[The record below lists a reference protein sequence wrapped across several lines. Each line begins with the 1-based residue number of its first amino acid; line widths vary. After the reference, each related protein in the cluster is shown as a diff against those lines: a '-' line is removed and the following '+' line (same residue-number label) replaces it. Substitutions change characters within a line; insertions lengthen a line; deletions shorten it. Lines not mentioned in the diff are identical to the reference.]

1 MNAYEAEKKL
11 VYKGLVILAVVTIIE
26 VIFSLFG
33 KGHLGWK
40 EAYYLTWVNYIVGF
54 IIIVLSLYKAYYI
67 VAYFMHLAFETK
79 TLIRTILIPLLL
91 LVFAIGIFLYEGVHW
106 GNNRSYVLKQDQLES
121 ERVVPPLSDD
131 VKVEGYKGVQ

>member
-1 MNAYEAEKKL
+1 MREDMNAYEAEKKL

-40 EAYYLTWVNYIVGF
+40 EAYYLTWVNDIVGF

-67 VAYFMHLAFETK
+67 VAYFMHLAFRSEEHTSE
-79 TLIRTILIPLLL
+79 LQSRGHLVCRLL
-91 LVFAIGIFLYEGVHW
+91 LVYNIIHLLTLHGI
-106 GNNRSYVLKQDQLES
+106 
-121 ERVVPPLSDD
+121 
-131 VKVEGYKGVQ
+131 

>member
-1 MNAYEAEKKL
+1 MREDMNSYEAEKKL

-40 EAYYLTWVNYIVGF
+40 EVYYLTWVNYIVGF

-79 TLIRTILIPLLL
+79 KLIVTILIPLLL
-91 LVFAIGIFLYEGVHW
+91 LVFAIGVLLLDEVFW
-106 GNNRSYVLKQDQLES
+106 GII
-121 ERVVPPLSDD
+121 
-131 VKVEGYKGVQ
+131 G

>member
-1 MNAYEAEKKL
+1 MREDMNAYEAEKKL

-67 VAYFMHLAFETK
+67 VAYLMHLAFETK
-79 TLIRTILIPLLL
+79 TLIRTILIQLLFF
-91 LVFAIGIFLYEGVHW
+91 VFAFSILLY
-106 GNNRSYVLKQDQLES
+106 
-121 ERVVPPLSDD
+121 VVDILDFD
-131 VKVEGYKGVQ
+131 RLYLLYLDMI